1 MAEPSQE
8 AELSTRDLCYRYGE
22 QWAVDDVTLKLRP
35 GELTALIG
43 PNGAGKSTLLQML
56 QGQLTP
62 SHGEVLLGEQP
73 IRSCRHQVALMPQ
86 RGRIDWR
93 FPITALEMVKLRHS
107 GKGAAVDRDAK
118 AALASVGMEAL
129 GGARLGELSGGQQ
142 QRVLLASCL
151 TQSSNTLLLDEPCSA
166 MDPPARQKVLELL
179 RDEAK
184 SGRCICLSSHDWG
197 TALQNYDRV
206 IVLDRQLLFD
216 GPPQQ
221 VGPQLNDLITSRS
234 SWQH

>member
-1 MAEPSQE
+1 MAELKAHQ
-8 AELSTRDLCYRYGE
+8 LHYRYGE
-22 QWAVDDVTLKLRP
+22 QWAVDGISLTLHP

-62 SHGEVLLGEQP
+62 SQGEVLLGEQP
-73 IRSCRHQVALMPQ
+73 ISRCRYQVVLMPQ

-93 FPITALEMVKLRHS
+93 FPITALEMVKLRSS
-107 GKGAAVDRDAK
+107 GKGPAVDRDAK
-118 AALASVGMEAL
+118 AALASVGMEAF
-129 GGARLGELSGGQQ
+129 GDTRLGALSGGQQ
-142 QRVLLASCL
+142 QRVLLAACL
-151 TQSSNTLLLDEPCSA
+151 AQSSNTLLLDEPCSA

-179 RDEAK
+179 REQAK

-206 IVLDRQLLFD
+206 IVVDRQLLFD
-216 GPPQQ
+216 GPPHQ
-221 VGPQLNDLITSRS
+221 VGPQLNDLIASRS
-234 SWQH
+234 GCQH

>member
-62 SHGEVLLGEQP
+62 SQGEVLLGEQP
-73 IRSCRHQVALMPQ
+73 ISRCRSQVVLMPQ

-107 GKGAAVDRDAK
+107 GKGSALDRDAK
-118 AALASVGMEAL
+118 AALASVGMEAF
-129 GGARLGELSGGQQ
+129 GDTRLG
-142 QRVLLASCL
+142 A
-151 TQSSNTLLLDEPCSA
+151 
-166 MDPPARQKVLELL
+166 
-179 RDEAK
+179 
-184 SGRCICLSSHDWG
+184 
-197 TALQNYDRV
+197 
-206 IVLDRQLLFD
+206 
-216 GPPQQ
+216 
-221 VGPQLNDLITSRS
+221 
-234 SWQH
+234 